1 MNSTRL
7 NIVLPDALIRE
18 IDQVAGRRKRSQFI
32 ADAVKRRII
41 DLEKDRLRREMA
53 EGYRAA
59 RQEDEEL
66 TKEFEAADLEGW
78 DDY

>member
-7 NIVLPDALIRE
+7 NIVLPDDLVRE

-41 DLEKDRLRREMA
+41 DLEKDRLQREMA

-59 RQEDEEL
+59 RLEEDEL
-66 TKEFEAADLEGW
+66 MKEFEAADLEGW